1 MCMYVCICIN
11 LQIYLETSSPQQA
24 NKVPKLLAIN
34 YVAKNWALVMMLKA
48 LPSLHTSTLLLNINY
63 DYLPKKHY
71 THSSN
76 QCKIPR
82 NRPLFFFGR
91 NLLE

>member
-24 NKVPKLLAIN
+24 NKVPKLLGIN

-48 LPSLHTSTLLLNINY
+48 LPAITS
-63 DYLPKKHY
+63 HE
-71 THSSN
+71 HFVV
-76 QCKIPR
+76 KIT
-82 NRPLFFFGR
+82 
-91 NLLE
+91 

>member
-1 MCMYVCICIN
+1 MCMYVNYVCIN

-24 NKVPKLLAIN
+24 NKVPKLLGLN

-48 LPSLHTSTLLLNINY
+48 LPSLHEHFFVKITY

-71 THSSN
+71 THS
-76 QCKIPR
+76 
-82 NRPLFFFGR
+82 
-91 NLLE
+91 

>member
-1 MCMYVCICIN
+1 MFLKSPFGEVTIKYVCVYVNYVCIN

-24 NKVPKLLAIN
+24 NKVPKLLGLN

-48 LPSLHTSTLLLNINY
+48 LPSLQEHFVVKITY

-71 THSSN
+71 THS
-76 QCKIPR
+76 
-82 NRPLFFFGR
+82 
-91 NLLE
+91 